1 MTTITPTRV
10 VVLSSGGCGFETS
23 PDPED
28 VLPRLQHSADRRMSS
43 AASPPPAGRPAGP
56 PAEAANYLGPI
67 SATPHYVVS
76 AMLHLAKAN
85 ANTVVFDLGCSDG
98 RVPIA
103 AARDHGVKSAVGYEI
118 SEVAYARSIAAL
130 ASCDEDVRKH
140 VTLIHGDAFEAD
152 LRQADVVFLYLLPRG
167 LRKLEEKLNREL
179 KPGTR
184 IVTYLFQLPPS
195 LGKWAAQPRQVVGVT
210 NPAKKNVV
218 DTSDVSKLYLYEV
231 DGGHA
236 QAKRRS
242 ALLVMMAALA
252 AAAVFRLR

>member
-1 MTTITPTRV
+1 MTNPYRV
-10 VVLSSGGCGFETS
+10 VYSELGWLWVRDEGRE
-23 PDPED
+23 P
-28 VLPRLQHSADRRMSS
+28 PRTRRTFCPALQHSADRRMSS

-130 ASCDEDVRKH
+130 AS
-140 VTLIHGDAFEAD
+140 
-152 LRQADVVFLYLLPRG
+152 
-167 LRKLEEKLNREL
+167 
-179 KPGTR
+179 
-184 IVTYLFQLPPS
+184 
-195 LGKWAAQPRQVVGVT
+195 
-210 NPAKKNVV
+210 
-218 DTSDVSKLYLYEV
+218 
-231 DGGHA
+231 
-236 QAKRRS
+236 
-242 ALLVMMAALA
+242 
-252 AAAVFRLR
+252 